1 MVSLKEADYMTM
13 ALSPRLKDAIRK
25 MLDDIEGNGSFLNAY
40 KCAAQIQMAL
50 PDENV
55 DLEDIV
61 AAMLAGRGGI
71 QVIEFDPPALIID
84 FILPL
89 PDEEKPEP
97 REPTVC
103 FDLVTS

>member
-1 MVSLKEADYMTM
+1 MTI
-13 ALSPRLKDAIRK
+13 ALSDRLSAAIRK
-25 MLDDIEGNGSFLNAY
+25 VLDDIEVNGGVLDVY
-40 KCAAQIQMAL
+40 KSAAQIQLAL

-84 FILPL
+84 IIVPL
-89 PDEEKPEP
+89 PDKDGPMEESQA
-97 REPTVC
+97 V
-103 FDLVTS
+103 LN